1 MLKIVEN
8 KGYNATQ
15 YYYEKDFADRIETLS
30 NLPNYPAIEQFAQKC
45 IDLHTGYGHD
55 AIAAGVYMDMIGK
68 REISDD
74 DFMGW
79 AKKFGCA

>member
-8 KGYNATQ
+8 KGYNAAQ
-15 YYYEKDFADRIETLS
+15 YYYEKNFADRIETLS
-30 NLPNYPAIEQFAQKC
+30 QLPNYPDIERFAQQC

-68 REISDD
+68 REICDEK
-74 DFMGW
+74 FMEW
-79 AKKFGCA
+79 AEKYGKA